1 MYCDNCNSRLLLGY
15 SLILTERVMGT
26 YKTKIIDNIICAEI
40 TGELNASLANE
51 WVEKLEEQ
59 EAASDITLH
68 RFYDVRNINAVHLTF
83 DDLWSIAQRRLS
95 AYQSG
100 DANLSAFW
108 VSTPLNYGVS
118 RMYQALTDGT
128 PFKIEVLY
136 KLEEVADFLG
146 VDTKLL
152 EDVTY

>member
-1 MYCDNCNSRLLLGY
+1 
-15 SLILTERVMGT
+15 MGT
-26 YKTKIIDNIICAEI
+26 YKTKIVDNIICSKLA
-40 TGELNASLANE
+40 GELDVALANE

-59 EAASDITLH
+59 ETETKHTLH
-68 RFYDVRNINAVHLTF
+68 RFHDVREINAVHLSF
-83 DDLWSIAQRRLS
+83 DDLWNVANRRLD

-100 DANLSAFW
+100 NETLSAFW

-136 KLEEVADFLG
+136 SIDEIADFLG
-146 VDTKLL
+146 VNKNIIDNIKF
-152 EDVTY
+152 

>member
-1 MYCDNCNSRLLLGY
+1 
-15 SLILTERVMGT
+15 MGT
-26 YKTKIIDNIICAEI
+26 YKTKVVDDIICSKLA
-40 TGELNASLANE
+40 GELDATLASE
-51 WVEKLEEQ
+51 WVQKLEEQ
-59 EAASDITLH
+59 EAATKQTLH
-68 RFYDVRNINAVHLTF
+68 RFHDVRDIDAVHLSF
-83 DDLWSIAQRRLS
+83 DDLWSIAQRRLET
-95 AYQSG
+95 YQAG
-100 DANLSAFW
+100 EANLSAFW

-146 VDTKLL
+146 VDIKVL

>member
-1 MYCDNCNSRLLLGY
+1 
-15 SLILTERVMGT
+15 MGT
-26 YKTKIIDNIICAEI
+26 YKSKVIDNIICAEI
-40 TGELNASLANE
+40 TGELNAALANE
-51 WVEKLEEQ
+51 WVEQLEEL
-59 EAASDITLH
+59 EAVSDITLH

-83 DDLWSIAQRRLS
+83 DDLWGIAQRRLS

-136 KLEEVADFLG
+136 KLEEAADFLG
-146 VDTKLL
+146 VDAKLL
-152 EDVTY
+152 ENIKY